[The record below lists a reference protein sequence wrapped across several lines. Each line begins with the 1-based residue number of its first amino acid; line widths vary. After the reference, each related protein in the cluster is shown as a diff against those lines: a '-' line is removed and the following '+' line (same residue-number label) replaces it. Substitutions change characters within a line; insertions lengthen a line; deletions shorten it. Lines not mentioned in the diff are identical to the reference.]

1 MCRGLSTDDR
11 TIQTTKYVE
20 GSGFQGYDAML
31 PAKRHIIDDLNSQ
44 RICYVNLISRNK
56 KYYFELSNSLPTY
69 YSQAVYILTSSQ
81 IQWLSY
87 ASIKE
92 IHNHSIRNKKKKG
105 TRKFST
111 CLKQLRCTMS
121 TILCLVSTLVDL
133 HRCTQ
138 RQIFWWFFLLW
149 FIPLC
154 LLPWNTDAVR
164 SSTQH
169 FKVLIVLVHSNHYNK
184 TSKTWMWVFN
194 YAWWWTET
202 CSALK

>member
-92 IHNHSIRNKKKKG
+92 IHNHSIRNNKKKKRY
-105 TRKFST
+105 TEIQHLPKTTAMYYVNNSLSCFYT
-111 CLKQLRCTMS
+111 CWPSQVHPETNILVIFLVVIHPIVFITLKYRRSAQFNT
-121 TILCLVSTLVDL
+121 TL
-133 HRCTQ
+133 
-138 RQIFWWFFLLW
+138 
-149 FIPLC
+149 
-154 LLPWNTDAVR
+154 
-164 SSTQH
+164 
-169 FKVLIVLVHSNHYNK
+169 
-184 TSKTWMWVFN
+184 
-194 YAWWWTET
+194 
-202 CSALK
+202 